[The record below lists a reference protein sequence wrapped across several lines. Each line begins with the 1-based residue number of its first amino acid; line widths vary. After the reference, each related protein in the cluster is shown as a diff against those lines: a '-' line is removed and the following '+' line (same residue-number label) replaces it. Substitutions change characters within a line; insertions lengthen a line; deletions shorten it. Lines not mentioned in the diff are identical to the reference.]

1 MTFILSSLGEEIR
14 SKRPIW
20 IERDRRI
27 STLDEHVIIAVLLKF
42 SHPIRLIT
50 LVKIT
55 SRQTSKQ
62 MVYKVTQPCY
72 SAAHPQLPS
81 GSSGGHSLI

>member
-55 SRQTSKQ
+55 SRQTSIQ
-62 MVYKVTQPCY
+62 SY
-72 SAAHPQLPS
+72 AAVLLSCPPPASQRVLWW
-81 GSSGGHSLI
+81 SLIDLI